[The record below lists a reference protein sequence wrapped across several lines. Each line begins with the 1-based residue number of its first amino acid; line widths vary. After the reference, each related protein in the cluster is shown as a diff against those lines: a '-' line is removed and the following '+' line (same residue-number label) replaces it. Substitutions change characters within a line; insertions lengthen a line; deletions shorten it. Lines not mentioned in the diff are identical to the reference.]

1 MILINIFTILKI
13 SKQTKMQI
21 EKQQLV
27 YVLYFTEELGKLK
40 IYERKWI
47 DILIK
52 KIFMPA

>member
-40 IYERKWI
+40 IYARKWI